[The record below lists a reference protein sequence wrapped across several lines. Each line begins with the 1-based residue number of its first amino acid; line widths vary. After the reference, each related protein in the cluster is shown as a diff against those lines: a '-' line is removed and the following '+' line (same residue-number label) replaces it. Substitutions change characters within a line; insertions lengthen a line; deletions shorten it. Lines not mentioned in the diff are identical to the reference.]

1 MPANF
6 ATLLQSNKL
15 QVYSKTI
22 DHFATR
28 SAAGKHRTRVVVPEA
43 AKRLSG
49 TYDQCL
55 IIIER
60 WSWIPGSRVPRAP

>member
-1 MPANF
+1 VPANF

-15 QVYSKTI
+15 QVYSKTV

-28 SAAGKHRTRVVVPEA
+28 SAAGRHRTRVVVPEA

-49 TYDQCL
+49 TYDQC
-55 IIIER
+55 
-60 WSWIPGSRVPRAP
+60 V